1 MNDDSQY
8 QTEAGEFADSLGDIF
23 QNWQIRKSATMT
35 DWVNKQTE
43 KLQKDVTEMRAGEAQ
58 EQLGEEQESKGVE
71 EAGLAGAAGEAGKRI
86 LKRYAQPALDYAEGY
101 GKAVIG
107 RAGDMAKGGIEDF
120 SKWLNNPEGGTTRE
134 LGSYDLPPPKET
146 PVEPP
151 TPEVDPQVGIDSRN
165 AERAAQAAGE
175 DDIDRGDPFT
185 DDWLGNHSANL
196 AGKPGENALPDFDP
210 GGDPPPPPPG
220 PGDEPKSAPE
230 APDEEMDAFK
240 QKFPAEGSEGYGGEL
255 GKGANPNY
263 ADQVNVQPGSAPGLA
278 QEGTDVAA
286 DAASAAADEAAEGA
300 ATDAAE
306 EAGEELAGESTGL
319 FSDILGAAFD
329 MIPGGEFIGTAL
341 ELGGMG
347 YGIYTAVKGGVIKDA
362 GNAVVNAGKAAA
374 QKVRDAAPPPPPPPA
389 NYAGAYIVPVR
400 SALSQIQ

>member
-1 MNDDSQY
+1 M
-8 QTEAGEFADSLGDIF
+8 E
-23 QNWQIRKSATMT
+23 
-35 DWVNKQTE
+35 
-43 KLQKDVTEMRAGEAQ
+43 
-58 EQLGEEQESKGVE
+58 
-71 EAGLAGAAGEAGKRI
+71 
-86 LKRYAQPALDYAEGY
+86 
-101 GKAVIG
+101 
-107 RAGDMAKGGIEDF
+107 
-120 SKWLNNPEGGTTRE
+120 
-134 LGSYDLPPPKET
+134 
-146 PVEPP
+146 
-151 TPEVDPQVGIDSRN
+151 
-165 AERAAQAAGE
+165 
-175 DDIDRGDPFT
+175 
-185 DDWLGNHSANL
+185 
-196 AGKPGENALPDFDP
+196 
-210 GGDPPPPPPG
+210 
-220 PGDEPKSAPE
+220 
-230 APDEEMDAFK
+230 AFK

-255 GKGANPNY
+255 GKRANPNY

-286 DAASAAADEAAEGA
+286 DAASAAASEAAEGA

-362 GNAVVNAGKAAA
+362 GNAAVAAGKAAA